1 MESTFYEKTAAGI
14 SEISTRSQQLNF
26 KERQLLI
33 LIDGKISVAALT
45 QLMPLA
51 DLLLRLEKLQM
62 AGMITLSTAQAE
74 KTSTFTAK
82 SLHANEGILQQDT

>member
-45 QLMPLA
+45 QLMPLP

-62 AGMITLSTAQAE
+62 AGMITLAANKQTQKASLTE
-74 KTSTFTAK
+74 KF
-82 SLHANEGILQQDT
+82 

>member
-62 AGMITLSTAQAE
+62 AGMITCSVAKQGKKTA
-74 KTSTFTAK
+74 FTEK
-82 SLHANEGILQQDT
+82 SLDP